1 MCPIS
6 KIAKSGKSLHPTA
19 PGYVGAPVL
28 VVLAAAVSGQ
38 VHQGAPRR

>member
-6 KIAKSGKSLHPTA
+6 KIAKSGKSLHPTV
-19 PGYVGAPVL
+19 PGYVGTPVL
-28 VVLAAAVSGQ
+28 VVLATAGGQ